1 MWYLDIWFR
10 RLVTKS
16 SKVAFCI
23 WNIQME
29 SMNGAHINLDVMTLC
44 CCWEECLRLFVAD
57 YRLNM
62 LCGISF
68 LTSHSRFIFLPPFSI
83 SISLSQTNH
92 PAATARP
99 PPITAA
105 NCASNKLLAYIPPL
119 IKGRTRIQNKTKSI
133 PFVDPAAP
141 VVGVALGL

>member
-1 MWYLDIWFR
+1 MMWYLDIWFR

-23 WNIQME
+23 WNMQME
-29 SMNGAHINLDVMTLC
+29 SMNGVHINLDVMTLC
-44 CCWEECLRLFVAD
+44 YCLECLRLFVAD
-57 YRLNM
+57 HRLNM
-62 LCGISF
+62 LSGIPF
-68 LTSHSRFIFLPPFSI
+68 LISNSHFIFLPLFSI

-92 PAATARP
+92 PAATASP

-105 NCASNKLLAYIPPL
+105 NCASNKPLAYIPAL
-119 IKGRTRIQNKTKSI
+119 INGRTRIQNKTKSI

>member
-29 SMNGAHINLDVMTLC
+29 SMNGVHINLDVMTLC
-44 CCWEECLRLFVAD
+44 CCLEECLRLLVAD
-57 YRLNM
+57 YSLNM
-62 LCGISF
+62 LSGIPF
-68 LTSHSRFIFLPPFSI
+68 LISNSHFIFLPLFSI

-92 PAATARP
+92 PAATASP

-105 NCASNKLLAYIPPL
+105 NCASNKPLAYIPAL
-119 IKGRTRIQNKTKSI
+119 IIRRTRIRRRRRGKKGKTTY
-133 PFVDPAAP
+133 
-141 VVGVALGL
+141 LL